1 MIEGT
6 QPAQPAASATGHTP
20 SHASRDTGAGGYTQA
35 LVLLLLCLV
44 CVVAER
50 VFDPQNDY
58 GALGLLVLGVS
69 LLIGHLIYRPRLFTP
84 AALLIPP
91 GVVAALT
98 LFVAIPTSIF
108 SGLLVCAMSAG
119 ALIVA
124 LAARRGYVSPDPLT
138 PGVLILSLGLYIALE
153 PLNFPTHDYLYDLA
167 NSLRLP
173 TVALGDM
180 GGALL
185 YRTYR
190 HRRKAR
196 KLAAAQAL
204 AS

>member
-6 QPAQPAASATGHTP
+6 QPDQLAASAAGHAA

-35 LVLLLLCLV
+35 LVLLLLCV
-44 CVVAER
+44 ACVVAER
-50 VFDPQNDY
+50 IVDPRNDY
-58 GALGLLVLGVS
+58 GALGLLILGVS

-84 AALLIPP
+84 VALLIPP

-98 LFVAIPTSIF
+98 LFIAIPTTMF

-124 LAARRGYVSPDPLT
+124 LAARRGYISPDPLT
-138 PGVLILSLGLYIALE
+138 PGVLLLSLGLYIALE
-153 PLNFPTHDYLYDLA
+153 PLDFPTHDYLYDLA

-173 TVALGDM
+173 AVALGDM

-196 KLAAAQAL
+196 KLAVAQAL